1 MLADDDLRECLLIGV
16 CNLSLLHDNVDM
28 LLARFPPAPNVPVP
42 TILYRVF
49 VFVFVFA
56 PPARF
61 FEPFRVR
68 ERPVFDE

>member
-28 LLARFPPAPNVPVP
+28 LLALFPPAPNVPVP
-42 TILYRVF
+42 TILYR